1 MSNDNEPVLVIGA
14 TGQQGRATTTALLE
28 RGARVRA
35 FVRDPES
42 AGALTLRAEGAELVV
57 GDLDDPGSVKAALD
71 GSGSVFL

>member
-42 AGALTLRAEGAELVV
+42 AGDRFTDHGQDSTVMTGRIRDALAKG
-57 GDLDDPGSVKAALD
+57 
-71 GSGSVFL
+71 